1 VNRREGSAI
10 AGEWISLLIGGILLL
25 VGFAASLVFE
35 RYRVPDFFLLL
46 LLGVVLGHVPF
57 EPLGPGMVSAL
68 APILP
73 AFIGLTL
80 AMIMFEGGLSLN
92 VARAGSG
99 AGALAAHILGA
110 MALTMALTWFLAT
123 AVLGLSSLTG
133 IVLAAAFS
141 GPSATIVLS
150 FAPHI
155 GMSPRALQAIVL
167 EGVIGNV
174 VAAVVVLVSLQ
185 LPGSPGPSDV
195 MHFLSQVGL
204 SASVASLVAL
214 AWRSVTGTLLPF
226 KFQYIATIALAVV
239 VFALAEGIV
248 GGNGAIAAFVF
259 GLVISYRRDGTEAMA
274 EMEGGGLKD
283 FHQEITFGLRT
294 FFFVYLGLL
303 IQFSSFS
310 PAALFG
316 AGLLVVAFVIARVPT
331 SIGLARSY
339 RLNRRDTRVVI
350 ATVGRGMTDV
360 VLVLLALQSGLLPPS
375 EEPLLLGLLPL
386 VILLAAVACAGL
398 LAWSERAQG
407 SAELP
412 PDKEDIYRA

>member
-1 VNRREGSAI
+1 M
-10 AGEWISLLIGGILLL
+10 
-25 VGFAASLVFE
+25 
-35 RYRVPDFFLLL
+35 PDFFLLL

-57 EPLGPGMVSAL
+57 EPLGPGMVAAL
-68 APILP
+68 GPILP

-92 VARAGSG
+92 AARAGSG
-99 AGALAAHILGA
+99 VGALTAHILGA
-110 MALTMALTWFLAT
+110 MAITMALTWFLAT

-133 IVLAAAFS
+133 LVLAAAFS

-155 GMSPRALQAIVL
+155 GLSPKALRTIVL

-174 VAAVVVLVSLQ
+174 VAAVVVLVALQ
-185 LPGSPGPSDV
+185 LPGSPGASDV

-204 SASVASLVAL
+204 SASVAFLVGL

-226 KFQYIATIALAVV
+226 KFQYIATIGLAVV

-259 GLVISYRRDGTEAMA
+259 GLVIGYRRDGPHSLT
-274 EMEGGGLKD
+274 EMEGAGLQD
-283 FHQEITFGLRT
+283 FQKEITFGLRT

-310 PAALFG
+310 PGALFG
-316 AGLLVVAFVIARVPT
+316 AGLLVAAFVVARVPT
-331 SIGLARSY
+331 SLGLARAY
-339 RLNRRDTRVVI
+339 RLDRRDTRVLI

-360 VLVLLALQSGLLPPS
+360 VLVLLALESGLLPPS
-375 EEPLLLGLLPL
+375 EGSLLLGLLPL
-386 VILLAAVACAGL
+386 VILLAAVACAAL
-398 LAWSERAQG
+398 LSWSERAHG
-407 SAELP
+407 SAEAP
-412 PDKEDIYRA
+412 PEKQDIYRA